1 MTAAMNETT
10 QAITGIATA
19 SGNAQN
25 LSGKVYR
32 QARENAD
39 NASRIRNHAD
49 EVKERNQKMKSR
61 TMELTGRIAAD
72 VSNQIEEVRKVER
85 IVKLTDAILEISEQ
99 TQLLAL
105 NASIE
110 AARAG
115 EGGKGYDFIYSE

>member
-1 MTAAMNETT
+1 MDMTAAMNETT

-49 EVKERNQKMKSR
+49 EVKERNQKI
-61 TMELTGRIAAD
+61 L
-72 VSNQIEEVRKVER
+72 NCRKQQNTSFLRLKYITLYYTTFKIFFQVP
-85 IVKLTDAILEISEQ
+85 
-99 TQLLAL
+99 
-105 NASIE
+105 
-110 AARAG
+110 
-115 EGGKGYDFIYSE
+115 